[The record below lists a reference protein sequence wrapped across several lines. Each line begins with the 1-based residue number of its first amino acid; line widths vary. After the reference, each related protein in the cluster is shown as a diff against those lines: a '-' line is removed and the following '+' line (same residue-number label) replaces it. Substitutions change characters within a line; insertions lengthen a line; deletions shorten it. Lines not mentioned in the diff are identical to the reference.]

1 MSVELLQREIEHLRG
16 KQKPKSRK
24 AKSGHAES
32 LVANLFASATS
43 EQEVL
48 LLVIEHVLSEIYVY
62 ETDIFVYDSSHH
74 LVSTTANQ
82 TNDKLG
88 RYVKDFEENGIC
100 DWISENKT
108 ASIIPNLDDIGNDN
122 TISSFLI
129 IPLMI
134 RDSTL
139 GFTIARTNIQSSQCD
154 PNILNSVTE
163 QSYYA
168 ALAIDNLRSQAEIS
182 KMNAKLQNFSKSLST
197 PQEATS
203 ISEITNSISEEIANS
218 LKIVN
223 ANIALIESGV
233 GNSKQRINTIKQ
245 QFDLINLLNNKLIK
259 ISAHTSEQAKETFS
273 FAEVVEDVL
282 LFSNSQLQ
290 RDGIIVYKTI
300 EPENIIINGIK
311 AKLEQ
316 ALLNILL
323 FSRDKLEEGGKIEIT
338 LYSTRNKRANLII
351 TDNSIGL
358 NASEEATILEHY
370 VVNPNKQQR
379 INGLYLANKIIENHN
394 GKLEVISE
402 LGKGITYKVALPIY
416 QPKG

>member
-16 KQKPKSRK
+16 KQKPKSKR
-24 AKSGHAES
+24 AKSIHSES
-32 LVANLFASATS
+32 LVANLFASATT

-48 LLVIEHVLSEIYVY
+48 LLVIEHILADIYVM

-74 LVSTTANQ
+74 LVTATANQ
-82 TNDKLG
+82 TNDKLN
-88 RYVKDFEENGIC
+88 RYVLHFEENGIC

-108 ASIIPNLDDIGNDN
+108 ASIIPNLDDTNDN
-122 TISSFLI
+122 KEVSSFLI

-134 RDSTL
+134 RDSVL
-139 GFTIARTNIQSSQCD
+139 GFTISRTNLNPLQLEQS
-154 PNILNSVTE
+154 ILTSITE

-168 ALAIDNLRSQAEIS
+168 ALAIDNLRSKAEIS
-182 KMNAKLQNFSKSLST
+182 KMNAKLQNFSKSLSN
-197 PQEATS
+197 PNEATS

-245 QFDLINLLNNKLIK
+245 QFDLITLLNNKLIT
-259 ISAHTSEQAKETFS
+259 ISGQTSEQSKEIFS
-273 FAEVVEDVL
+273 FAEVVEDIL

-290 RDGIIVYKTI
+290 RDGIIVHKSFDSA
-300 EPENIIINGIK
+300 NILINGVK

-323 FSRDKLEEGGKIEIT
+323 FSRDKLEDGGRIEIS
-338 LYSTRNKRANLII
+338 LNSTRNKRANLII

-358 NASEEATILEHY
+358 NTTEEATIFEHY
-370 VVNPNKQQR
+370 LVNPNKQQR

-394 GKLEVISE
+394 GKLEVISD
-402 LGKGITYKVALPIY
+402 LGKGITYKVILPIF
-416 QPKG
+416 QSIG

>member
-16 KQKPKSRK
+16 KQKPKSRRT
-24 AKSGHAES
+24 KSVQPDS
-32 LVANLFASATS
+32 LVANLFAAATS

-48 LLVIEHVLSEIYVY
+48 LLFIEHILSDIYVY

-74 LVSTTANQ
+74 LVSATANQ
-82 TNDKLG
+82 TNDKLN
-88 RYVKDFEENGIC
+88 RYVIHFEENGIC

-108 ASIIPNLDDIGNDN
+108 ASIIPNLDDANDDN
-122 TISSFLI
+122 TVSSFLI

-134 RDSTL
+134 RDSVL
-139 GFTIARTNIQSSQCD
+139 GFTISRTN
-154 PNILNSVTE
+154 LNPLQLEQTVLTSITE

-168 ALAIDNLRSQAEIS
+168 ALAIDNLRSKAEIS
-182 KMNAKLQNFSKSLST
+182 KMNAKLQNFSKNLST
-197 PQEATS
+197 PHEATS

-233 GNSKQRINTIKQ
+233 GNTKQRINTVKQ
-245 QFDLINLLNNKLIK
+245 QFELISLLNNKLIT
-259 ISAHTSEQAKETFS
+259 ISGQTSEQSKETFS
-273 FAEVVEDVL
+273 FAEVVEDIL

-290 RDGIIVYKTI
+290 RDGIIVHKTF
-300 EPENIIINGIK
+300 EPETILINGVK

-323 FSRDKLEEGGKIEIT
+323 FSRDKLEDGGKIEIS

-358 NASEEATILEHY
+358 DTSEESTIFEHY
-370 VVNPNKQQR
+370 LVNPNKQQR
-379 INGLYLANKIIENHN
+379 INGLYLANKIIEKHK

-402 LGKGITYKVALPIY
+402 LGKGITYKVVLPIY
-416 QPKG
+416 QSEG